1 MFSRKSKTDNKFKPD
16 IKNNFYPF
24 FALDSINK
32 CIRINTYVKWEKKFV
47 IYNFSDLLE
56 CKIFESESTKEGKDL
71 SAGKAAV
78 GAALFGAAGAVVGG
92 MMGKKRKSFC
102 NSLKVRFRFKNETGY
117 KDIFLIENR
126 TEKSSAL
133 YRERIKCAKQIQALS
148 ENIIRQYHPEI
159 LKETPEASALESTAE
174 EIAKFKALLD
184 QSAIT
189 QEEYDAKKKQLLE
202 RL

>member
-1 MFSRKSKTDNKFKPD
+1 MFSKKSKIEDKFKPD
-16 IKNNFYPF
+16 VENNFYPF

-32 CIRINTYVKWEKKFV
+32 RIRITTYVKWEKKFV

-78 GAALFGAAGAVVGG
+78 GAALFGASGAVVGG
-92 MMGKKRKSFC
+92 MIGKKGKSFC
-102 NSLKVRFRFKNETGY
+102 NSLKVRFKFKNETGY
-117 KDIFLIENR
+117 KDILLIENR
-126 TEKSSAL
+126 LEKSSSL
-133 YRERIKCAKQIQALS
+133 YRERIKYAKQIQDIS
-148 ENIIRQYHPEI
+148 EAIIQQYHPE
-159 LKETPEASALESTAE
+159 LLAEPQTAGDPASAAD

-184 QSAIT
+184 QGAIT
-189 QEEYDAKKKQLLE
+189 SEEYDAKKKQLL